1 MLFFSRQFSLK
12 NLFYNQSIYT
22 IMSRKEAFEILKLTE
37 KSPTRTTIR
46 KNYYAMA
53 LKLHPDK
60 GGDEE
65 KFKKLNE
72 AYTLLTK
79 PSISSRSSISSIS
92 RSMSR
97 SSSRKSSSSSPYVSS
112 HPEYNTPLWKVASLI
127 AFAAALEGARLH
139 FKSRGRKGGVTRRA
153 QKRKTRKRH

>member
-1 MLFFSRQFSLK
+1 MSALYYYLLGVDK
-12 NLFYNQSIYT
+12 NANEADIKKAF
-22 IMSRKEAFEILKLTE
+22 RKV
-37 KSPTRTTIR
+37 
-46 KNYYAMA
+46 AMRA
-53 LKLHPDK
+53 HPDK

-65 KFKKLNE
+65 EFKKINA

-127 AFAAALEGARLH
+127 AFAAVLEGARLH

-153 QKRKTRKRH
+153 QKRKTRKRD

>member
-1 MLFFSRQFSLK
+1 M
-12 NLFYNQSIYT
+12 N
-22 IMSRKEAFEILKLTE
+22 RKEALKILKLKDSDTL
-37 KSPTRTTIR
+37 TTTNI
-46 KNYYAMA
+46 KKTYYAMA

-65 KFKKLNE
+65 EFKKINA

-97 SSSRKSSSSSPYVSS
+97 SSSRKSNSSSPYVSS

-139 FKSRGRKGGVTRRA
+139 FKSRRRKGGATRRA

>member
-1 MLFFSRQFSLK
+1 MK
-12 NLFYNQSIYT
+12 
-22 IMSRKEAFEILKLTE
+22 RKEAFKILNLNE
-37 KSPTRTTIR
+37 NASPRTIKTQ
-46 KNYYAMA
+46 YYKMA

-65 KFKKLNE
+65 EFKKINA
-72 AYTLLTK
+72 AYSLLTK
-79 PSISSRSSISSIS
+79 PSISSRSSISSSS

-97 SSSRKSSSSSPYVSS
+97 SSSRKRSSPFPTASC

-127 AFAAALEGARLH
+127 ALAAALEGARLH
-139 FKSRGRKGGVTRRA
+139 FKSRGRKGGATRRA

>member
-12 NLFYNQSIYT
+12 NLFYNQSLYN
-22 IMSRKEAFEILKLTE
+22 IMNRKEAFEILELTE
-37 KSPTRTTIR
+37 KSPPRATIR

-53 LKLHPDK
+53 LKLHPDR

-79 PSISSRSSISSIS
+79 PSIRSRSSISSIS

-97 SSSRKSSSSSPYVSS
+97 SSSRKNQGLVKEESLGEHKNGKLANVIKSVHRSLCSAPSMYIICVVYSSTNDTS
-112 HPEYNTPLWKVASLI
+112 I
-127 AFAAALEGARLH
+127 LH
-139 FKSRGRKGGVTRRA
+139 RR
-153 QKRKTRKRH
+153 RP

>member
-1 MLFFSRQFSLK
+1 M
-12 NLFYNQSIYT
+12 N
-22 IMSRKEAFEILKLTE
+22 RKEAFKILKLTE
-37 KSPTRTTIR
+37 KSPTQTTI
-46 KNYYAMA
+46 KKKYYAMA

-65 KFKKLNE
+65 EFKKINA

-127 AFAAALEGARLH
+127 AFAAALEGARLQ
-139 FKSRGRKGGVTRRA
+139 FKSRIRKGGLTRRA